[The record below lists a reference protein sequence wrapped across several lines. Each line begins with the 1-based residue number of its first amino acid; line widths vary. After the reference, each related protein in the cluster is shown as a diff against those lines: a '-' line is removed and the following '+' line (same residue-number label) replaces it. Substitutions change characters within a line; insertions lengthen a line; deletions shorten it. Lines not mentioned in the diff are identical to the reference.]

1 MILINTTQD
10 NILRYTAN
18 VELASEITSLVFTN
32 EADNTVFTY
41 TGASVDGSFYVATTI
56 LQVDLDLQNNHYY
69 ILQAFA
75 GLKEVYLGKVFA
87 SEYDG
92 NVEHLEDGFTQTSTD
107 NNFITLD

>member
-10 NILRYTAN
+10 NNLRYTAN

-41 TGASVDGSFYVATTI
+41 TGASVDGSFYVSTTI
-56 LQVDLDLQNNHYY
+56 LQEDLDLQNNHYY
-69 ILQAFA
+69 ILQVFA

-87 SEYDG
+87 SEYAG
-92 NVEHLEDGFTQTSTD
+92 NVQK
-107 NNFITLD
+107 